1 MRSVVAAWF
10 GQLLKART
18 AIEAQRRQQE
28 KSNHLDVSMKYRW
41 MVQQWNKE
49 PRWKTADEIYAAVMK
64 PDESLQEQRAK
75 ELAWQVFFIFKILPY
90 EEAKTELNGD
100 IEDEI

>member
-41 MVQQWNKE
+41 MVQQFNFASDNPK
-49 PRWKTADEIYAAVMK
+49 
-64 PDESLQEQRAK
+64 L
-75 ELAWQVFFIFKILPY
+75 EL
-90 EEAKTELNGD
+90 ELISVG
-100 IEDEI
+100 